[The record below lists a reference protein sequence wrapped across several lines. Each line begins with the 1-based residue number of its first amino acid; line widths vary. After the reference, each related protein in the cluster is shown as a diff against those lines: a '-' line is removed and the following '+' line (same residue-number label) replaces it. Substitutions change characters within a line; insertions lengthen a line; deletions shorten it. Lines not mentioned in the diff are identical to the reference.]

1 MRRPGVCVRV
11 PFSFHIGA
19 IDQIQVL
26 HCILS
31 PGLSLRRVH
40 RLCVGGGL
48 VDSTTLEPNRTIS
61 STTNELNCCLFI
73 IFIQKERMTSIFFSF
88 FVCKTLLSSTLT
100 PPTELSGTKV
110 LTAQTEMSVK
120 GLTQARSLGTT
131 ALLGCVIECGH
142 LASRFITSKPKKMFM
157 SPVSTIK

>member
-1 MRRPGVCVRV
+1 M
-11 PFSFHIGA
+11 
-19 IDQIQVL
+19 
-26 HCILS
+26 
-31 PGLSLRRVH
+31 
-40 RLCVGGGL
+40 
-48 VDSTTLEPNRTIS
+48 
-61 STTNELNCCLFI
+61 
-73 IFIQKERMTSIFFSF
+73 
-88 FVCKTLLSSTLT
+88 CKTLLSSTLT

-120 GLTQARSLGTT
+120 GLTQARSLGT

>member
-1 MRRPGVCVRV
+1 MCVRV

-40 RLCVGGGL
+40 RVCGGGL

-73 IFIQKERMTSIFFSF
+73 IFIQKERMTSIFFF
-88 FVCKTLLSSTLT
+88 CVCKTLLSSTLT

-110 LTAQTEMSVK
+110 
-120 GLTQARSLGTT
+120 
-131 ALLGCVIECGH
+131 
-142 LASRFITSKPKKMFM
+142 
-157 SPVSTIK
+157 